1 MHPGWRHANGPSNV
15 LDDVAIV
22 QLDAPVTTV
31 APVALGA
38 TPGAEAWIL
47 GRGRQFAPGTG
58 HSEKEILS
66 ASGLRQAP
74 LRPISDQ
81 QCAAAW
87 KHRRGNAGERFDAA
101 RMLCAIDVDGL
112 EPLSSGCN
120 GDSGG
125 PLYTGTAAAPVLL
138 GVVSWGST
146 RCGAD
151 HTPSVFAEVARYR
164 DFITD
169 PSPTWAPAPTSAPT
183 ITGARRVGA
192 KLTCAVAGYTA
203 RPTKVEVQ
211 WQRQGGRQAQE
222 RGPRA
227 HLQGHEGRRR
237 SPAGVQRHGQQR
249 RRHLDRAVRA
259 HLDGE
264 DPEVA
269 QGRRAVGRRR
279 AGPVAGHGL
288 RLRKLRLRGVSR
300 ATRPGAVFARPGAL
314 ARVAVRRRLLPSRP
328 QLLRRLGAPP
338 LSAGVSRHRGRP
350 PRWRA
355 NGCAPA
361 ARTAVPIGTSSDQIL
376 VAAEAHAPAVLRKPH
391 RRWP

>member
-1 MHPGWRHANGPSNV
+1 MSITRACLLTVLVALAAAAPSGAVVGGEPVVPESVPWFADVAGCGGMLVAPDRVLTAGHCVKNAPLSHIAGVLVGTEQRHGTRFAMHPGWRHANGQHNV

-31 APVALGA
+31 APVTLGA
-38 TPGAEAWIL
+38 TPGTEAWIL

-58 HSEKEILS
+58 HSEKEILT
-66 ASGLRQAP
+66 ASGLRQAV

-164 DFITD
+164 AFITD

-211 WQRQGGRQAQE
+211 WQRQGGRH
-222 RGPRA
+222 PKNV
-227 HLQGHEGRRR
+227 GHARTYKVTK
-237 SPAGVQRHGQQR
+237 A
-249 RRHLDRAVRA
+249 D
-259 HLDGE
+259 
-264 DPEVA
+264 
-269 QGRRAVGRRR
+269 
-279 AGPVAGHGL
+279 AGHPLVCSVTASDDG
-288 RLRKLRLRGVSR
+288 GIST
-300 ATRPGAVFARPGAL
+300 APFAPTSM
-314 ARVAVRRRLLPSRP
+314 VKI
-328 QLLRRLGAPP
+328 
-338 LSAGVSRHRGRP
+338 
-350 PRWRA
+350 PR
-355 NGCAPA
+355 
-361 ARTAVPIGTSSDQIL
+361 
-376 VAAEAHAPAVLRKPH
+376 
-391 RRWP
+391 